1 MKATHALGAAPEVR
15 DDSARTATR
24 GRPQLTLRYVMALA
38 FVLPLILVPALA
50 WISYQNALRDSQQQA
65 ETAAAMAAE
74 HVSRLVQAN
83 TILTRQLQARMA
95 AVAPAS
101 PGSAQ
106 QLHKELVALAQGLPH
121 VNSLWVIG
129 ADGYPV
135 VSSLFDPVPRIN
147 YADREYFKF
156 HHSAVG
162 QVFVS
167 RLLRTRSANELFFDI
182 SARWAGPTGQFL
194 GVINVTMRPEYVT
207 DFFRRL
213 TEFNPALQVTLLRTD
228 GYVLAR
234 APEPA
239 EVGDRIAP
247 DGPITRALTQAMQSP
262 DTVLKRFDAAP
273 LAVAVT
279 VDRRLAAQ
287 AWRQDVAATGVLLLV
302 GVVMLILI
310 LGLALHWADRELK
323 AVRLLAAETQ
333 ARLELEASLRHAQRL
348 DALGTLTGGVAHD
361 FNNLLGVVNNA
372 LHLLAARQPGFASSA
387 VHAQIERAVAS
398 GKALTGKL
406 LSFSRSQ
413 AVTTERVALGQSLP
427 QIAELMQLAL
437 GRDAKLTLELED
449 GLPAI
454 EVDRSELELALLN
467 IASNAR
473 GAGASQLRLSARACS
488 REMLDAP
495 SATGGDGLRFVE
507 IAVHDNG
514 DGMPAEVVR
523 RAFEP
528 FFTTKP
534 RGSGTGLGLSQVY
547 GLCVQAKGA
556 AWITSLSGK
565 GTTIHLAFPVAP
577 VKSDTPVGSNGA

>member
-1 MKATHALGAAPEVR
+1 MKATHPPGLAP
-15 DDSARTATR
+15 DLDARTAPNVTR
-24 GRPQLTLRYVMALA
+24 GRQQRTLRRAMALA
-38 FVLPLILVPALA
+38 IALPLVLMPVLA
-50 WISYQNALRDSQQQA
+50 WISYHNALSKSQRQA

-95 AVAPAS
+95 AVAPATPES
-101 PGSAQ
+101 GR
-106 QLHKELVALAQGLPH
+106 QLHKELVALTQGLPH
-121 VNSLWVIG
+121 LNSLWVIG

-135 VSSLFDPVPRIN
+135 ASSLFDPVPRIH
-147 YADREYFKF
+147 YADREYFRF
-156 HHSAVG
+156 HQATAG

-182 SARWAGPTGQFL
+182 SARWDGPSGQFL

-213 TEFNPALQVTLLRTD
+213 TQFDPALHVALLRTD

-247 DGPITRALTQAMQSP
+247 DGLVARSLAQATQATQSP
-262 DTVLKRFDAAP
+262 DIALRRFEAVP
-273 LAVAVT
+273 LAVAVS
-279 VDRRLAAQ
+279 VDRSRVAQ
-287 AWRQDVAATGVLLLV
+287 AWREDVAATGALLLLAVLLLV
-302 GVVMLILI
+302 VV
-310 LGLALHWADRELK
+310 LGIALHSADRELE
-323 AVRLLAAETQ
+323 AVRLLAAQTQ
-333 ARLELEASLRHAQRL
+333 ARLELEESLRHAQRL
-348 DALGTLTGGVAHD
+348 DALGNLTGGVAHD

-372 LHLLAARQPGFASSA
+372 LHLLAARLPAIASSA
-387 VHAQIERAVAS
+387 EHAQIKRAVGS

-413 AVTTERVALGQSLP
+413 AVSPERLALGQDVP
-427 QIAELMQLAL
+427 QIAELMRLAL
-437 GRDAKLTLELED
+437 GNDARLALEIED

-473 GAGASQLRLSARACS
+473 GAGASELRLSARTCS
-488 REMLDAP
+488 REALGAAG
-495 SATGGDGLRFVE
+495 ATTGEDRGFVE
-507 IAVHDNG
+507 IAICDNG
-514 DGMPAEVVR
+514 QGMPKDVVR

-534 RGSGTGLGLSQVY
+534 RGAGTGLGLSQVY
-547 GLCVQAKGA
+547 GLCAQARGA
-556 AWITSLSGK
+556 AWISSVRGE
-565 GTTIHLAFPVAP
+565 GTTIHLAFPAAPDGPDTVA
-577 VKSDTPVGSNGA
+577 